1 MSYDGGGS
9 CPRNV
14 TRRKTHEI
22 PLRTLIKGDT
32 RIVGFSGRR
41 ASGSERDT
49 GGLRKRGLVGVV
61 VLLALGTLNQGV
73 TYAIDS
79 RADAAVS
86 ALSRISRLSTA
97 SAQSEIIARR
107 LEREPDVQNH
117 RRALQSMLVQLD
129 AEAASLSTAVFD
141 SPVDN
146 TGWARISLAL
156 ASLTSEA
163 HAVEGAA
170 FIAPRAA
177 QRLRARAVALS
188 DEVVATG
195 AQLDADIADS
205 DRMLR
210 WLSWGSWAT
219 LMLGIV
225 GVVRWLFGA
234 AARRIGR
241 DRAELAQAER
251 AVLDAADGERVRL
264 GQELHD
270 GLCQQ
275 LGGLRLLALATRR
288 NSSEDATQ
296 ESLETLE
303 DLAAR
308 SLDMA
313 RALSHGLYPGDVRAE
328 NLAAALDRLGTEL
341 SEVGGFEFV
350 FDGPLTLP
358 SAVSDADA
366 MQLYRI
372 AQEAVSNAIRHGN
385 PRRVEM
391 RIDPDPLTLI
401 VEDDGVGISSGGEGT
416 TTAGVGLSSMYA
428 RARAVNARI
437 QFFSTPKEGTRVVV
451 TRSEHPIPS
460 QDSLD
465 EVPVTTLSTW
475 TKQ

>member
-1 MSYDGGGS
+1 MVGLFGGRS
-9 CPRNV
+9 
-14 TRRKTHEI
+14 T
-22 PLRTLIKGDT
+22 
-32 RIVGFSGRR
+32 
-41 ASGSERDT
+41 ASVRDT
-49 GGLRKRGLVGVV
+49 GGLRERSVIGIVGLLV
-61 VLLALGTLNQGV
+61 LGTLAQGV
-73 TYAIDS
+73 TYSIERRS
-79 RADAAVS
+79 DAAVS
-86 ALSRISRLSTA
+86 ALSRVSRLSGA
-97 SAQSEIIARR
+97 AAEVEMVARR

-117 RRALQSMLVQLD
+117 KRALATIVDEL
-129 AEAASLSTAVFD
+129 ATEEASLSDAEFD

-146 TGWARISLAL
+146 TGWARVSLAL
-156 ASLTSEA
+156 ASLNAEA
-163 HAVEGAA
+163 HAIDISAS
-170 FIAPRAA
+170 IAPRAA

-188 DEVVATG
+188 DEVVATR
-195 AQLDADIADS
+195 AQLDADIDAS
-205 DRMLR
+205 GRWMR
-210 WLSWGSWAT
+210 WLSWGTWVA
-219 LMLGIV
+219 LMISIV
-225 GVVRWLFGA
+225 GVFRWMLSAAVR
-234 AARRIGR
+234 RMEH
-241 DRAELAQAER
+241 DRAELAEAER

-288 NSSEDATQ
+288 ASHEENTQ
-296 ESLETLE
+296 ESLDTLE

-358 SAVSDADA
+358 TAVSDADA

-385 PRRVEM
+385 PRRVKIRLE
-391 RIDPDPLTLI
+391 PDPLTLTI
-401 VEDDGVGISSGGEGT
+401 EDDGVGLSSGGDGT
-416 TTAGVGLSSMYA
+416 TTAGVGLSSMHA

-451 TRSEHPIPS
+451 TRSAHPIQS
-460 QDSLD
+460 EDSLD
-465 EVPVTTLSTW
+465 EVPVTTLSPW